1 MTQEEK
7 FKIWDATSPE
17 IREVKEY
24 LNRLCGQTPLQL
36 VFRNAGQTPVCSN
49 TILAAHTFVGIL
61 VSKTVFFA
69 RGYTVKE
76 VAKGERGV
84 LKEVFAKDIFQWV
97 QNNPLFPPN
106 SRPMLEKDRRLL
118 DHYAKDLYNT
128 LEILKY
134 HNLQMPYF
142 RHEIGWLQGNDDSVF
157 VSYSDGE
164 TRLNC
169 YLAGYGDIWICN
181 SDMNL

>member
-24 LNRLCGQTPLQL
+24 LNRLCGQTPLKL
-36 VFRNAGQTPVCSN
+36 VFRNAEQKPVCSN
-49 TILAAHTFVGIL
+49 TILADHTFVGIL

-76 VAKGERGV
+76 VSKDPSGE

-106 SRPMLEKDRRLL
+106 SRPILENDRRLL
-118 DHYAKDLYNT
+118 AHYAKDLHNT

-134 HNLQMPYF
+134 HNLKMPYF
-142 RHEIGWLQGNDDSVF
+142 RHEIGWLQGNDESVSVLHF
-157 VSYSDGE
+157 DGS
-164 TRLNC
+164 TRLNY

-181 SDMNL
+181 SEMNL